1 MLEETTSLKVLK
13 KQGQKTLELAS
24 QLKLINEQL
33 QVMKNHDF
41 VYIPVMEKPSDHDLK
56 ILKDS
61 GVSFEIVAR
70 PFEKRRKEKRS
81 LVEQLE
87 EKLPPRL
94 LASLPRSLDLVGDIA
109 IIEIPPELHEHEET
123 IGKAILG
130 SNKSVH
136 TVLAKAGPV
145 SGTYRTRGF
154 DFVAGERRTE
164 TTHREHGCRYL
175 VDVAKTYFSP
185 RLSNEHKRIASV
197 VKEGETVVDMFAG
210 VGPFAILIAKNHSKV
225 QVYAIDANPDA
236 IEYMRTN
243 VRLNRVIDK
252 VHPIL
257 GDAKEVIDNEIS
269 GIADRVIMNL
279 PEKAIEFVDA
289 ACRALKTSGGII
301 HFYGFTDAS
310 IPLEKVK
317 LRFAAGVKSSGRRVE
332 ETLDERIVRET
343 APHEM
348 QIVLDAKII

>member
-1 MLEETTSLKVLK
+1 MLEETTSLKVPK
-13 KQGQKTLELAS
+13 KQGQKTLELAG
-24 QLKLINEQL
+24 QLKLINEQFKI
-33 QVMKNHDF
+33 MKNHDF
-41 VYIPVMEKPSDHDLK
+41 VYVPVIEKPSDHDSK
-56 ILKDS
+56 IFKDS

-70 PFEKRRKEKRS
+70 SFEKRKKEKRS

-109 IIEIPPELHEHEET
+109 IIEIPPELREHKEA

-130 SNKSVH
+130 SNKNVH

-154 DFVAGERRTE
+154 DFVAGERKTE
-164 TTHREHGCRYL
+164 TTHREHGCQYL

-185 RLSNEHKRIASV
+185 RLSNEHKRVASI
-197 VKEGETVVDMFAG
+197 VKEGETVVDLFAG
-210 VGPFAILIAKNHSKV
+210 VGPFAILIAKNHYKV

-236 IEYMRTN
+236 VEYLRTN

-279 PEKAIEFVDA
+279 PEKAIEFVDT
-289 ACRALKTSGGII
+289 ACRALKTTGGII
-301 HFYGFTDAS
+301 HFYSFTDAS
-310 IPLEKVK
+310 IPLERVK
-317 LRFAAGVKSSGRRVE
+317 LRFAAAVRSSERRVE
-332 ETLDERIVRET
+332 KILGMRIVRET
-343 APHEM
+343 APHET